1 MSIEYPCVYFYGN
14 GMCSY
19 GGDRS
24 EANICVFGP
33 CENETPSNGDMIR
46 RMSDEELA
54 KWICSHMTYMCCE
67 RKCPGREICEPED
80 NGLVKWMKQPA
91 EDRRKKNRR

>member
-33 CENETPSNGDMIR
+33 CENETSSNGDMIR
-46 RMSDEELA
+46 RMSDKELA
-54 KWICSHMTYMCCE
+54 ALLFRKSQCPPQKNHITCGFPGNCE
-67 RKCPGREICEPED
+67 ACWNNWLQQPKKDNYREE
-80 NGLVKWMKQPA
+80 
-91 EDRRKKNRR
+91 